1 MLAVDDA
8 AVSNCDQ
15 VTMSPDLEARGDISG
30 HEDLAAEA
38 ALAGDDLAL
47 AAPAGEPFGTPPA
60 VGGGLR
66 LVGPLAATIGCR
78 RCAGSCL
85 V

>member
-8 AVSNCDQ
+8 AVSNCGQ
-15 VTMSPDLEARGDISG
+15 VTMSPDLEARGETLG
-30 HEDLAAEA
+30 HEDIAAEA